1 MATNAELATVTGVA
15 APEPELALT
24 VQQTAERTGL
34 SEHTLRYYERA
45 GLLDPV
51 RRHDS
56 SRHRRYSAAD
66 LARIQTLACLRA
78 TGMPLDQMRRY
89 FELASLGAAAAP
101 QLIALLEDQHV
112 ALQERLQQ
120 MQRHTDYVKHKI
132 AYWRA
137 IEAHDDQAADIARKL
152 AGQILAEAQC
162 SPGPPIG

>member
-1 MATNAELATVTGVA
+1 MTTISEPSTRATVAT
-15 APEPELALT
+15 PEPELALT

-45 GLLDPV
+45 GLLDTV

-56 SRHRRYSAAD
+56 SRHRRYSAPD

-89 FELASLGAAAAP
+89 FELAAQGAKAAP
-101 QLIALLEDQHV
+101 ELIALMEDQQV
-112 ALQERLQQ
+112 ALRQRLEQL
-120 MQRHTDYVKHKI
+120 QRHVDYVKHKI

-137 IEAHDDQAADIARKL
+137 IEAHDDQAADIARRL

-162 SPGPPIG
+162 SPDHPIG

>member
-1 MATNAELATVTGVA
+1 MAMNADSATATAVA
-15 APEPELALT
+15 SPEADFSLT

-89 FELASLGAAAAP
+89 FDAAQGPTAAP
-101 QLIALLEDQHV
+101 QLIALLEDQQV
-112 ALQERLQQ
+112 ALQERLEELR
-120 MQRHTDYVKHKI
+120 RHADYVKHKI

-137 IEAHDDQAADIARKL
+137 IEVHDDHAADIARTL
-152 AGQILAEAQC
+152 AGQTLTDAQC
-162 SPGPPIG
+162 APGQAIK